1 MKEKRRKLNYRFH
14 DPNPVG
20 VTANYLLQILIEAN
34 SQKVEWAIQQAAS
47 QLAEQPKQEK
57 VESSA

>member
-34 SQKVEWAIQQAAS
+34 SQKVEWAIQQAAG